1 MIYLRPLDDL
11 YRKSLFGVVLGALS
25 LGSYS
30 LYLTHQMN
38 LTASK
43 VVAEALIRL
52 GVPDAS
58 ELILRALY
66 MGAFAAVFWVFCE
79 RPFMNRRLPAAG
91 TAVAA

>member
-11 YRKSLFGVVLGALS
+11 YRKSLVGVVLGALS

-30 LYLTHQMN
+30 LYLTQQMN

-91 TAVAA
+91 TAAAA